1 MKKNVVKINE
11 NALRQI
17 VAESV
22 KKVLKEND
30 AYENLA
36 NKGVQLAG
44 DLLQYLKDLENAGYA
59 EEEPEMFKKLMRY
72 VNPVHS
78 LLMAIPDSKSNSP
91 THAGSKSIVDGY
103 R

>member
-1 MKKNVVKINE
+1 MKKNTVKLNE
-11 NALRQI
+11 SQLRKI

-22 KKVLKEND
+22 KKVLKENN
-30 AYENLA
+30 AYEALT

-59 EEEPEMFKKLMRY
+59 EEEPEMFKKLIQY

-78 LLMAIPDSKSNSP
+78 LLMAIPDSKSYSS
-91 THAGSKSIVDGY
+91 TYTASKSIVDGY
-103 R
+103 K